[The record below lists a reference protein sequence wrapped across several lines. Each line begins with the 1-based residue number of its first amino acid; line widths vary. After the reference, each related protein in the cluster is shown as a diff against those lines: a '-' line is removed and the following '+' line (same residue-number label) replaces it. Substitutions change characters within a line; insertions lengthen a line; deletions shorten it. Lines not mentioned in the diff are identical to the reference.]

1 MMSKMTSFGKEMER
15 NVGSSSACSSLQD
28 LTTAAGTWH
37 LPGTN
42 DSLPPAK
49 KHTVKCFT
57 WDNVTDSA
65 AFNRKNQS
73 LP

>member
-1 MMSKMTSFGKEMER
+1 MMSKMFSFGKETE
-15 NVGSSSACSSLQD
+15 GSVESSACSSLQD

-57 WDNVTDSA
+57 WDNLTDSA
-65 AFNRKNQS
+65 DFNRKNQS
-73 LP
+73 LS